1 MWHCLS
7 QITQHSSQIWP
18 NLPDCFIRCFLS
30 VNAKH
35 QSKTLWYFGKWFASK
50 ARKLSLKVYDGRN
63 TSMCHTVPLGFCSK
77 CMLSLNMGLTGLS
90 EITRLSEIWR
100 LYPICEIF
108 RFNHSFLVI
117 FFTIWYSGWVKIHP
131 QTPHP
136 YPLQGEGMPIG
147 HVKIVSS
154 YSNIFVVVCVYQTV
168 GFWWFAS
175 TKPGH
180 RWVKWMVRL
189 LCLYRSDPAVLH
201 SQQGGRWLGT
211 LNTSLNHLVDR
222 IFLIRGQKTWYTL
235 SCWFI
240 LWKGHILLNC
250 QTSNISC
257 IKFQKPNVPRLLLQL
272 SFSNPLNPGRKW
284 RIKM

>member
-18 NLPDCFIRCFLS
+18 NLPDCFIRCILS

-90 EITRLSEIWR
+90 EITRLSEIRR

-117 FFTIWYSGWVKIHP
+117 FFTIWYSGWGENSP
-131 QTPHP
+131 ADPS
-136 YPLQGEGMPIG
+136 PLPASRRRHAHRAGQNCLILFKYICGGLRLPNSRFLM
-147 HVKIVSS
+147 
-154 YSNIFVVVCVYQTV
+154 VC
-168 GFWWFAS
+168 F
-175 TKPGH
+175 H
-180 RWVKWMVRL
+180 
-189 LCLYRSDPAVLH
+189 
-201 SQQGGRWLGT
+201 
-211 LNTSLNHLVDR
+211 
-222 IFLIRGQKTWYTL
+222 
-235 SCWFI
+235 
-240 LWKGHILLNC
+240 
-250 QTSNISC
+250 
-257 IKFQKPNVPRLLLQL
+257 
-272 SFSNPLNPGRKW
+272 
-284 RIKM
+284 